1 MTMSGK
7 LLCVYLVDDEALALK
22 RLYRLLRETER
33 VEIIGST
40 TSALSA
46 QEFLAKNPVDAVFL
60 DIQMPDL
67 TGFGLLS
74 RLPIAPAVVF
84 TTAYDQ
90 YALNAFAVNAVDYL
104 LKPVDA
110 QDLDRALT
118 RLERLRETHLPER
131 IASRLGDRVVFIELD
146 EVTHFYAKDKLTFA
160 ATESKDYVVDRTIS
174 ELEQKLN
181 PAHFMRIHRSTLV
194 NLRYVKEMH
203 SWMAGGLVVRLRNGK
218 QTELQVARDRVPEV
232 RRKMGS
238 L

>member
-1 MTMSGK
+1 
-7 LLCVYLVDDEALALK
+7 
-22 RLYRLLRETER
+22 
-33 VEIIGST
+33 
-40 TSALSA
+40 
-46 QEFLAKNPVDAVFL
+46 
-60 DIQMPDL
+60 
-67 TGFGLLS
+67 
-74 RLPIAPAVVF
+74 
-84 TTAYDQ
+84 
-90 YALNAFAVNAVDYL
+90 
-104 LKPVDA
+104 
-110 QDLDRALT
+110 
-118 RLERLRETHLPER
+118 
-131 IASRLGDRVVFIELD
+131 VVFIELD